1 MRWCF
6 PANVMEQ
13 GGAMC
18 ALIGPCHFIRPIGGD
33 GIVGSNRHVPL
44 SSDLFQEFARHR
56 RSSRQVPLAK
66 HRDPSRKERRTCR
79 RGCKTSVRAP
89 LPSG

>member
-44 SSDLFQEFARHR
+44 SSDLFQEFARH
-56 RSSRQVPLAK
+56 
-66 HRDPSRKERRTCR
+66 
-79 RGCKTSVRAP
+79 
-89 LPSG
+89 